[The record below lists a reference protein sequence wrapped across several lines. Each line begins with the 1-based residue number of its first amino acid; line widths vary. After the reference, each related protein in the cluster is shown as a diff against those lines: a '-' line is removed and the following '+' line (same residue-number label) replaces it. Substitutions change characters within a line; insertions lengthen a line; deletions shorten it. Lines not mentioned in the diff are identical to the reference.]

1 MEMSSE
7 AGSVSESLL
16 PKTEVKDDPDTS
28 LTTTAI
34 TASVSSPIKVKK
46 EEQDDETI
54 DRSLPEAEDGNDMF
68 GDVNDPEYVDLTYEG
83 IAEVDGVNCFVC
95 EGLSLHL
102 VYEKSSAK
110 NVPEFKIRQIPKPVI
125 ITRPLY
131 QLFGMSSL
139 TASKWLQS

>member
-7 AGSVSESLL
+7 AGSVSEPLL
-16 PKTEVKDDPDTS
+16 PKPEVKDDPDTS
-28 LTTTAI
+28 LTTATI
-34 TASVSSPIKVKK
+34 TTSVFGPTKVKK

-102 VYEKSSAK
+102 VYEKIS
-110 NVPEFKIRQIPKPVI
+110 
-125 ITRPLY
+125 
-131 QLFGMSSL
+131 
-139 TASKWLQS
+139 